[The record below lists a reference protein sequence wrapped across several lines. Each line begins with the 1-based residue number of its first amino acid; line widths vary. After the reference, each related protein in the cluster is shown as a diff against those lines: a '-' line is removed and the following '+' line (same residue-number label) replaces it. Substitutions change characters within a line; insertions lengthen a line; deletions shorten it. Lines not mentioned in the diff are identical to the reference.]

1 MAAEIKGINE
11 LTMHFDKLSTGGNV
25 KKAMGKACGLVEKT
39 AKLYC
44 KEDTTALSG
53 SIKSKVEERGNLVIG
68 TIYTPKK
75 YAPYVEYGT
84 GLFAESGGRTDVPWR
99 YEDEWGEWH
108 TTSGQEPQP
117 FMRPALN
124 ENREQIK
131 RIIGGGL
138 TND

>member
-1 MAAEIKGINE
+1 MAVEIKGIDALE
-11 LTMHFDKLSTGGNV
+11 MRFDKLATGGNV
-25 KKAMGKACGLVEKT
+25 REAVGQACGLVEKV

-44 KEDTTALSG
+44 KEATTELSR
-53 SIKSKVEERGNLVIG
+53 SIKSKVEERGGDVIG
-68 TIYTPKK
+68 TVYTPKE

-84 GLFAESGGRTDVPWR
+84 GLFAESGGRTDLPWR
-99 YEDEWGEWH
+99 YQDEEGDWY
-108 TTSGQEPQP
+108 TTYGQKPQP

-124 ENREQIK
+124 DNREEIK